1 MNLKYALTGVAI
13 VAASQVS
20 YAQYSGD
27 AFRFSQTQTG
37 ATARIK
43 AIGGA
48 STAVGGD
55 LSSVSG
61 NPAGL
66 GFFTKSELSV
76 TPEYDGSKVNSNYFG
91 QNNSSSKDQ
100 VNLNN
105 ASVVFYNRL
114 STPRGRDKTKGWLSF
129 NLGASYNRTNNFY
142 QNTYYAGKNPNG
154 SISDYYAQEA
164 NREVAQNGN
173 FAAND
178 NTLQAWAYNQQ
189 LIDLYNAS
197 PNRPQGYY
205 SNVTSLNN
213 NQNNSVV
220 TSGGQSE
227 ISLSGG
233 ANYSNKLYLGF
244 GIGIT
249 DLRFNRTS
257 AFNETGTA
265 SVLPNNSNTP
275 VSAAYASQY
284 FQDQITTGTGFNA
297 KVGFI
302 YKPVEAV
309 RIGATYTSPTW
320 MTIADSYLEGLQ
332 TQYAQSG
339 VITNSSNPGDYDVT
353 YNLRTPMKVSG
364 GVAVFVGKYGFISG
378 DVEYVDYKGTHLSS
392 GDYDNSQDNTD
403 LSTLYRSTVNARIGA
418 EVKLDDF
425 FIRGGFNYQGNPY
438 VTNNVTGFNPGSP
451 IKTTSA
457 GLGYRFGKYYVDATY
472 QYTTRNTTIYPYQFD
487 AIYSTAVSPAAN
499 LKNTY
504 NNAFLTL
511 GMRF

>member
-20 YAQYSGD
+20 YAQYSSD

-61 NPAGL
+61 NPAGI
-66 GFFTKSELSV
+66 GFFTRSELSV
-76 TPEYDGSKVNSNYFG
+76 TPEFNGSQVKSTYFG

-142 QNTYYAGKNPNG
+142 QNTYYAGRNPNG

-164 NREVAQNGN
+164 NREVSKYGN
-173 FAAND
+173 FAATD
-178 NTLQAWAYNQQ
+178 NTLQAWGYNQN
-189 LIDLYNAS
+189 LIDFYTT
-197 PNRPQGYY
+197 PNQFR
-205 SNVTSLNN
+205 SNVTSAT
-213 NQNNSVV
+213 NQSQNIV

-227 ISLSGG
+227 FSLAGG
-233 ANYSNKLYLGF
+233 ANYSNKLYIGF

-249 DLRFNRTS
+249 SLRYNKTS
-257 AFNETGTA
+257 SFGETGTA
-265 SVLPNNSNTP
+265 SILPATGTGTTP
-275 VSAAYASQY
+275 VSTPYSSQY
-284 FQDQITTGTGFNA
+284 FQDQITNGTGFNA

-320 MTIADSYLEGLQ
+320 MSVSDSYLEGLQ
-332 TQYAQSG
+332 TGFAQG
-339 VITNSSNPGDYDVT
+339 ATTTNSTNPGDYDLT
-353 YNLRTPMKVSG
+353 YNIRTPMKVSG
-364 GVAVFVGKYGFISG
+364 GLAVFVGKYGFISG
-378 DVEYVDYKGTHLSS
+378 DVEYVDYKGMHINYGDHTFYDPSS
-392 GDYDNSQDNTD
+392 DNTD
-403 LSTLYRSTVNARIGA
+403 LSTLYKSTVNARVGA
-418 EVKLDDF
+418 EAKLENF
-425 FIRGGFNYQGNPY
+425 FLRGGFNYQGNPQ
-438 VTNNVTGFNPGSP
+438 VGIGSP
-451 IKTTSA
+451 TKTTSA

-472 QYTTRNTTIYPYQFD
+472 QYITHNTTIYPYQFD
-487 AIYSTAVSPAAN
+487 PIYSSAVSPGAN

>member
-76 TPEYDGSKVNSNYFG
+76 TPEYDGSKVESNYFG
-91 QNNSSSKDQ
+91 QNNNSNKDQ

-142 QNTYYAGKNPNG
+142 QNTYYAGRNPNG
-154 SISDYYAQEA
+154 SISDYYAQLA
-164 NREVAQNGN
+164 NVDDPGNTLGLSNGTLQS
-173 FAAND
+173 FAANQQQIAFYQAGT
-178 NTLQAWAYNQQ
+178 NTPA
-189 LIDLYNAS
+189 
-197 PNRPQGYY
+197 GYY

-213 NQNNSVV
+213 SQAQNIV

-257 AFNETGTA
+257 TFNENGTA
-265 SVLPNNSNTP
+265 SILPNNSNTP
-275 VSAAYASQY
+275 VSAAYASQF

-320 MTIADSYLEGLQ
+320 MTVSDSYLEGLQ

-339 VITNSSNPGDYDVT
+339 VISNSTNPGDYDVT

-378 DVEYVDYKGTHLSS
+378 DVEYVDYKGMHLSS
-392 GDYDNSQDNTD
+392 GDYNNSQDNTD
-403 LSTLYRSTVNARIGA
+403 LSTLYKSTVNARVGA
-418 EVKLDDF
+418 EAKLEDF
-425 FIRGGFNYQGNPY
+425 FVRGGFNYQGNPQ
-438 VTNNVTGFNPGSP
+438 VGIGSP

-472 QYTTRNTTIYPYQFD
+472 QYITRNTTIYPYQFD
-487 AIYSTAVSPAAN
+487 PIYSTDASPAAN

>member
-13 VAASQVS
+13 VVASQVS

-27 AFRFSQTQTG
+27 AYRFSQTQTG
-37 ATARIK
+37 ATSRIK

-61 NPAGL
+61 NPAGI
-66 GFFTKSELSV
+66 GFFTKSELSI
-76 TPEYDGSKVNSNYFG
+76 TPEYNNSNVQSNYFG
-91 QNNSSSKDQ
+91 QNSNSTNNH

-142 QNTYYAGKNPNG
+142 RTETYAGTNPSS
-154 SISDYYAQEA
+154 SIANSYAQYA
-164 NREVAQNGN
+164 NIDN
-173 FAAND
+173 AANGGAGITD
-178 NTLQAWAYNQQ
+178 GTLQAWAYNQS
-189 LIDLYNAS
+189 LIDFYNT
-197 PNRPQGYY
+197 PNRFQ
-205 SNVTSLNN
+205 SNVVSAT
-213 NQNNSVV
+213 NQANSSV

-227 ISLSGG
+227 FSLAGG

-249 DLRFNRTS
+249 SLRYNTSRT
-257 AFNETGTA
+257 FNETGTA
-265 SVLPNNSNTP
+265 SILINNVATNSGYN
-275 VSAAYASQY
+275 SQY
-284 FQDQITTGTGFNA
+284 YQDQSSIGTGFNA

-309 RIGATYTSPTW
+309 RIGASFTTPTW
-320 MTIADSYLEGLQ
+320 MTISDNYAEALQ
-332 TQYAQSG
+332 TLYAQDPPAYL
-339 VITNSSNPGDYDVT
+339 NSTGNQPYLTT
-353 YNLRTPMKVSG
+353 YNLRTPLKASG
-364 GVAVFVGKYGFISG
+364 GVAVFIGKYGFISG
-378 DVEYVDYKGTHLSS
+378 DVEYVDYKGMKLSS
-392 GDYDNSQDNTD
+392 GDYDASQDNFD
-403 LSTLYRSTVNARIGA
+403 LARLYKSTVNARIGA
-418 EVKLDDF
+418 EAKLEDF
-425 FIRGGFNYQGNPY
+425 FIRGGFNYQGNPE
-438 VTNNVTGFNPGSP
+438 VGIGSP
-451 IKTTSA
+451 VKTSSA
-457 GLGYRFGKYYVDATY
+457 GIGYRFGKYYIDATY
-472 QYTTRNTTIYPYQFD
+472 QYVMHNTTVYPYELD
-487 AIYSTAVSPAAN
+487 PAYNTVLSPGAN

>member
-20 YAQYSGD
+20 YGQSVFSGD

-37 ATARIK
+37 ATSRIK

-61 NPAGL
+61 NPAGI

-76 TPEYDGSKVNSNYFG
+76 TPEYDGSKVQSSYFG
-91 QNNSSSKDQ
+91 QNINSNKNQ
-100 VNLNN
+100 INLNN

-114 STPRGRDKTKGWLSF
+114 STPRGSDKTKGWLSF

-142 QNTYYAGKNPNG
+142 RNEYYSGVNPNG

-164 NREVAQNGN
+164 NRDDPGNTLGGLTNG
-173 FAAND
+173 
-178 NTLQAWAYNQQ
+178 TLQAWARSQQ
-189 LIDLYNAS
+189 MIDLYNAS
-197 PNRPQGYY
+197 ANKPLGYY
-205 SNVTSLNN
+205 SNVNSSNN
-213 NQNNSVV
+213 NQSKS
-220 TSGGQSE
+220 TTTTGGQSE
-227 ISLSGG
+227 ISLAGG

-244 GIGIT
+244 GIGLT
-249 DLRFNRTS
+249 SLRYNTS
-257 AFNETGTA
+257 STFNENGTA
-265 SVLPNNSNTP
+265 SILVNNSPTP
-275 VSAAYASQY
+275 TNSAYASQFY
-284 FQDQITTGTGFNA
+284 QDQATIGTGFNA

-309 RIGATYTSPTW
+309 RIGASFTSPTW
-320 MTIADSYLEGLQ
+320 MTINDNYVESLQ
-332 TQYAQSG
+332 TAYVQEKTY
-339 VITNSSNPGDYDVT
+339 TNGNNQPYQTT
-353 YNLRTPMKVSG
+353 YNLRTPLKASG

-378 DVEYVDYKGTHLSS
+378 DVEYVDYKGMHLGGGYV
-392 GDYDNSQDNTD
+392 GDTQDNFN
-403 LSTLYRSTVNARIGA
+403 LSTLYKSTVNARIGA
-418 EVKLDDF
+418 EAKLEDF
-425 FIRGGFNYQGNPY
+425 FIRGGYNYQGNPE
-438 VTNNVTGFNPGSP
+438 VGIGGPV
-451 IKTTSA
+451 KTTSG
-457 GLGYRFGKYYVDATY
+457 GLGYRFGNYYIDATY
-472 QYTTRNTTIYPYQFD
+472 QYVSHNTTVYPYELQP
-487 AIYSTAVSPAAN
+487 AYSSLASPAAN

>member
-1 MNLKYALTGVAI
+1 MNLKFALTGAAI

-37 ATARIK
+37 ATSRIK

-66 GFFTKSELSV
+66 GFFTKSELSI
-76 TPEYDGSKVNSNYFG
+76 TPEFDNANVQGSYFG
-91 QNNSSSKDQ
+91 QTTNSTKNQ
-100 VNLNN
+100 INLNN

-142 QNTYYAGKNPNG
+142 RTENYAGTNPG
-154 SISDYYAQEA
+154 GTISNFYAQEA
-164 NREVAQNGN
+164 NKEYSQYGN
-173 FAAND
+173 NVD
-178 NTLQAWAYNQQ
+178 GTLQAWAYSQY
-189 LIDLYNAS
+189 LIDDPTANHF
-197 PNRPQGYY
+197 Q
-205 SNVTSLNN
+205 SNV
-213 NQNNSVV
+213 NSVNNRQANTV
-220 TSGGQSE
+220 ITSGGQSE
-227 ISLSGG
+227 LSLAGG

-249 DLRFNRTS
+249 DLRYNSTRI
-257 AFNETGTA
+257 FNETGTSLIPIN
-265 SVLPNNSNTP
+265 SVATT
-275 VSAAYASQY
+275 AAYNSQY
-284 FQDQITTGTGFNA
+284 YQDQATTGTGFNA

-309 RIGATYTSPTW
+309 RIGATFTTPTW
-320 MTIADSYLEGLQ
+320 MTVADSYVEGLQ
-332 TQYAQSG
+332 TTYPAYTTTL
-339 VITNSSNPGDYDVT
+339 TNSSNPGDYDLT

-378 DVEYVDYKGTHLSS
+378 DVEYVDYKGMHLSG
-392 GDYDNSQDNTD
+392 GDNFNFSADNSDFATI
-403 LSTLYRSTVNARIGA
+403 YKSTVNARIGA
-418 EVKLDDF
+418 EAKVDDLF
-425 FIRGGFNYQGNPY
+425 LRGGFNYQGNPQ
-438 VTNNVTGFNPGSP
+438 VGIGSP
-451 IKTTSA
+451 VKTSSA
-457 GLGYRFGKYYVDATY
+457 GIGYRFGKYYIDATY
-472 QYTTRNTTIYPYQFD
+472 QYVMHTTTVYPYEFNPV
-487 AIYSTAVSPAAN
+487 YSSSISPPAN

-511 GMRF
+511 GLRF

>member
-20 YAQYSGD
+20 YAQYSSD

-66 GFFTKSELSV
+66 GFFTKSELSI
-76 TPEYDGSKVNSNYFG
+76 TPELNDAQVKSTYFG
-91 QNNSSSKDQ
+91 QNNSATKDQ

-142 QNTYYAGKNPNG
+142 QTEYYAGRNPNTSNNN
-154 SISDYYAQEA
+154 SIANYYAQLA
-164 NREVAQNGN
+164 NGEVAQYGN
-173 FAAND
+173 FSPTD
-178 NTLQAWAYNQQ
+178 NTLQAWAYNQY
-189 LIDLYNAS
+189 LID
-197 PNRPQGYY
+197 PNSTGN
-205 SNVTSLNN
+205 SFNSSVTSAT
-213 NQNNSVV
+213 NQSRSTV

-227 ISLSGG
+227 LSLSAG
-233 ANYSNKLYLGF
+233 ANYSNKLYFGF

-249 DLRFNRTS
+249 SLRYNKTS
-257 AFNETGTA
+257 TFTETGTA
-265 SVLPNNSNTP
+265 GFLLNNNNTP
-275 VSAAYASQY
+275 TSAGYTSQY
-284 FQDQITTGTGFNA
+284 YQDQATIGTGFNA
-297 KVGFI
+297 KFGVI

-309 RIGATYTSPTW
+309 RIGATITTPTW
-320 MTIADSYLEGLQ
+320 TTVTDSYVEGLQ
-332 TQYAQSG
+332 TASSAFSTISNG
-339 VITNSSNPGDYDVT
+339 SNPGDYDLT
-353 YNLRTPMKVSG
+353 YTLRTPFKASG
-364 GVAVFVGKYGFISG
+364 GLAVFIGKYGFISG
-378 DVEYVDYKGTHLSS
+378 DVEYVDYKGMHLSGGGGFDFS
-392 GDYDNSQDNTD
+392 SDNHD
-403 LSTLYRSTVNARIGA
+403 LSTLYKSTVNARIGA
-418 EVKLDDF
+418 EAKLENF
-425 FIRGGFNYQGNPY
+425 FLRGGFNYQGNPE
-438 VTNNVTGFNPGSP
+438 VGIGSP
-451 IKTTSA
+451 IYTSSA
-457 GLGYRFGKYYVDATY
+457 GLGYRFGKYYIDGTY
-472 QYTTRNTTIYPYQFD
+472 QFVKHNTTVYPYELT
-487 AIYSTAVSPAAN
+487 STVSPYAN
-499 LKNTY
+499 LANTY

>member
-20 YAQYSGD
+20 YAQSVFSSD

-37 ATARIK
+37 ATSRIK

-76 TPEYDGSKVNSNYFG
+76 TPEFDNSQVNSSYFG
-91 QNNSSSKDQ
+91 QNNYSGKNQ

-105 ASVVFYNRL
+105 ASVLFYNRL
-114 STPRGRDKTKGWLSF
+114 STARGQDKTKGWLSF

-142 QNTYYAGKNPNG
+142 RNEYYSGVNPNG

-164 NREVAQNGN
+164 NRDNPGNTLGGLTNG
-173 FAAND
+173 
-178 NTLQAWAYNQQ
+178 TLQAWAQNQQ
-189 LIDLYNAS
+189 MIAFYNA
-197 PNRPQGYY
+197 NATTPQGYY
-205 SNVTSLNN
+205 SNVNSLNN
-213 NQNNSVV
+213 NQSKS
-220 TSGGQSE
+220 TISSGGQSE
-227 ISLSGG
+227 ISLSAG
-233 ANYSNKLYLGF
+233 ANYSNKLYIGF

-249 DLRFNRTS
+249 DLRYNTS
-257 AFNETGTA
+257 STFNETGTA
-265 SVLPNNSNTP
+265 SIFVNNSTTP
-275 VSAAYASQY
+275 SNSGFASQFY
-284 FQDQITTGTGFNA
+284 QDQATIGTGFNA

-302 YKPVEAV
+302 YKPIEAV
-309 RIGATYTSPTW
+309 RIGASFTSPTW
-320 MTIADSYLEGLQ
+320 MTINDNYVEALQ
-332 TQYAQSG
+332 TVYAQDPPAY
-339 VITNSSNPGDYDVT
+339 TNGNNQPYQTT
-353 YNLRTPMKVSG
+353 YNLRTPLKASG

-378 DVEYVDYKGTHLSS
+378 DIEYVDYKGMHLG
-392 GDYDNSQDNTD
+392 GDYVGNTQDNFN
-403 LSTLYRSTVNARIGA
+403 LSTLYKSTVNARIGA
-418 EVKLDDF
+418 EAKLEDF
-425 FIRGGFNYQGNPY
+425 FLRGGFNYQGNPE
-438 VTNNVTGFNPGSP
+438 VGIGGPV
-451 IKTTSA
+451 KTSSA
-457 GLGYRFGKYYVDATY
+457 GIGYRFGKYYIDATY
-472 QYTTRNTTIYPYQFD
+472 QYVMHNTTVYPYEFD
-487 AIYSTAVSPAAN
+487 PTIINAASPQAN

>member
-20 YAQYSGD
+20 YGQSVFSSD

-37 ATARIK
+37 ATSRIK

-76 TPEYDGSKVNSNYFG
+76 TPEYDGSKVQSSYFG
-91 QNNSSSKDQ
+91 QNNNSSKNQ
-100 VNLNN
+100 INLNN

-114 STPRGRDKTKGWLSF
+114 STPRGSDKTKGWLSF

-142 QNTYYAGKNPNG
+142 RNEYYAGVNPNS

-164 NREVAQNGN
+164 NRDNPGN
-173 FAAND
+173 
-178 NTLQAWAYNQQ
+178 TLGGLTTGSLQAWAQNQQ
-189 LIDLYNAS
+189 MIALYNAS
-197 PNRPQGYY
+197 ANTPLGYY
-205 SNVTSLNN
+205 SNVNSLNN
-213 NQNNSVV
+213 NQSKS
-220 TSGGQSE
+220 TISSGGQSE

-249 DLRFNRTS
+249 NLRYNTS
-257 AFNETGTA
+257 STFNETGTA
-265 SVLPNNSNTP
+265 SIFVNNSTTP
-275 VSAAYASQY
+275 SNSAYASQFY
-284 FQDQITTGTGFNA
+284 QDQATTGTGFNA

-302 YKPVEAV
+302 YKPVESV
-309 RIGATYTSPTW
+309 RIGATFTSPTW
-320 MTIADSYLEGLQ
+320 MTINDNYAEGLQ
-332 TQYAQSG
+332 TLYTQDPPAYA
-339 VITNSSNPGDYDVT
+339 NSNSQPYTTT
-353 YNLRTPMKVSG
+353 YNLRTPLKASG

-378 DVEYVDYKGTHLSS
+378 DVEYVDYKGMHLS
-392 GDYDNSQDNTD
+392 GGYPGNSQDNFN
-403 LSTLYRSTVNARIGA
+403 LSTLYKSTVNARIGA
-418 EVKLDDF
+418 EAKLEDF
-425 FIRGGFNYQGNPY
+425 FLRGGFNYQGNPE
-438 VTNNVTGFNPGSP
+438 VGIGSP
-451 IKTTSA
+451 VKTSSA
-457 GLGYRFGKYYVDATY
+457 GIGYRFGKYYIDATY
-472 QYTTRNTTIYPYQFD
+472 QYVTHNTTVYPYELEP
-487 AIYSTAVSPAAN
+487 AYSSLASPSVN

-504 NNAFLTL
+504 NNVFLTL
-511 GMRF
+511 GTRF